1 MPLPPP
7 VQRELIAALA
17 RFRRE
22 AARGDAAAIKQL
34 ADAYAKIHQ
43 RLKNELEL
51 ELRRIF
57 DQPESVVSRAYI
69 QRRLSALAEQVEDE
83 LSRYQAVLSST
94 IDVSTDGALL
104 QGSKHA
110 LELMRLATLGRR
122 ALINIDFDRL
132 NPEQV
137 NTMIGF
143 LAPSSPLYKRI
154 GQLARFHSPIVRDQ
168 LVEAIALGYN
178 PYKAAG
184 NITPFL
190 RDIAAKFQTAMARP
204 FADAV
209 RMARTAMLWAYRE
222 AARAN
227 YQANGDV
234 VTHWQWYAHLD
245 GLTCMS
251 CVAMHGTIH
260 PLSKPLDDHHHG
272 RCAAVPVVL
281 GQALVPEDA
290 GAAWFNNLPE
300 EQQRI
305 MMGTGAF
312 DAWKAGK
319 FELSQLS
326 HQVPDDVYDLMR
338 TVTPL
343 KELLGGAD

>member
-17 RFRRE
+17 RFRKE
-22 AARGDAAAIKQL
+22 AARGDAAAVKQL

-43 RLKNELEL
+43 RLKSELEL

-57 DQPESVVSRAYI
+57 DQPEGVVTRAYI
-69 QRRLSALAEQVEDE
+69 NRRLSALAEQVEDE
-83 LSRYQAVLSST
+83 LSKYQTILSST

-209 RMARTAMLWAYRE
+209 RMARTAQLWAYRE

-227 YQANGDV
+227 YVANNDI
-234 VTHWQWYAHLD
+234 VTGWVW
-245 GLTCMS
+245 TCQTDS
-251 CVAMHGTIH
+251 LVCPACLSLHGSVH
-260 PLSKPLDDHHHG
+260 PLDEPLEGHYHC
-272 RCAAVPVVL
+272 RCSATPQVL
-281 GQALVPEDA
+281 GQSIIPESA
-290 GAAWFNNLPE
+290 GLDYFNGLPE
-300 EQQRI
+300 EQQRAI
-305 MMGTGAF
+305 LGPGAF

-319 FELSQLS
+319 IDFSQF
-326 HQVPDDVYDLMR
+326 HHRAPDETYGGMQVVP
-338 TVTPL
+338 PL
-343 KELLGGAD
+343 KDLLQE